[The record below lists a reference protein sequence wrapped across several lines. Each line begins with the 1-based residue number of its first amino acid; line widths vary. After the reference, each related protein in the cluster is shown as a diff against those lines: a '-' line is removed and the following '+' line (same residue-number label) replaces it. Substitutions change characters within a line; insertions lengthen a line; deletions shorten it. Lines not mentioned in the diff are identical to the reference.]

1 MLSDLTEEAG
11 TALLGTAGLGDTALG
26 SEQAGP
32 GGSRQSSAS
41 LRPSGP
47 PARARSR
54 PGQRPPRE
62 AGGGVA
68 VQVCHSTRGATEEVG
83 QSMSHRRGD

>member
-11 TALLGTAGLGDTALG
+11 TALLSTAGLGDTALG

-41 LRPSGP
+41 LRSSGQGEVKAR
-47 PARARSR
+47 PAA
-54 PGQRPPRE
+54 
-62 AGGGVA
+62 AA
-68 VQVCHSTRGATEEVG
+68 
-83 QSMSHRRGD
+83 